1 MMMEEHGSDRYVI
14 VGSSAHNEHIEH
26 SVVVVYG
33 NLFRET
39 EAEGILDHLNEVDL
53 CLHYVFIPKIN
64 DRLKSFLEGWNNHS
78 VSTANQ
84 QTPSQMLIS
93 GLLPQ
98 L

>member
-1 MMMEEHGSDRYVI
+1 MSALNILERCPPFCC
-14 VGSSAHNEHIEH
+14 SSN
-26 SVVVVYG
+26 S
-33 NLFRET
+33 NLFREM
-39 EAEGILDHLNEVDL
+39 EAEGILDHLNEVYL
-53 CLHYVFIPKIN
+53 YRLHYAFIPKIN

-93 GLLPQ
+93 GVLPQ